1 MNGGERVGIYNW
13 KLGMKVDDLRVRR
26 EKIIIRKDEAED
38 EDDDDDDEMLIADW
52 TMNICTIL

>member
-1 MNGGERVGIYNW
+1 
-13 KLGMKVDDLRVRR
+13 MKVDDLRVRR